1 MLRIMT
7 SNEVRKNW
15 GTLMTSVQ
23 DGDEVIVKS
32 RGVPKV
38 VVISYERYLEFLE
51 FRRERR
57 RRTLMDQ
64 LLSGVSDLAS
74 RHADLQSDEFEERA
88 RLFSETFVA
97 GLTDDDL
104 LADG

>member
-1 MLRIMT
+1 MLRTMT

-15 GTLMTSVQ
+15 GTLMKSVQ

-57 RRTLMDQ
+57 RRTLMDE
-64 LLSGVSDLAS
+64 LMSGVSELAS
-74 RHADLQSDEFEERA
+74 QHADLDSNDFEERA
-88 RLFSETFVA
+88 RQFSEAFVA
-97 GLTDDDL
+97 RLTDDDL
-104 LADG
+104 LNDG